1 MAVEYL
7 LKDGGLE
14 MRDHHFAIAL
24 AAIAVVV
31 LVAAPVAGQ
40 STTEEWTVPRTADGQ
55 PDLQGTWSFANIT
68 PLERPDELA
77 GREFLTDEEVAERN
91 EDAATRASSDRRGE
105 LTRERDVG
113 LAYNQ
118 FWWDRGTS
126 DGRTAIIVDPADG
139 RVPYTPVGRERAA
152 ALRQFRGRP
161 ARGPEDRGLQE
172 RCIQY
177 RPLPRLPTGYN
188 NHYQIVQTPD
198 HVAILV
204 EMIHSVRVIPLDSRP
219 HIGEGIRL
227 WNGDSRGRWEGDT
240 LVVETANFSDKT
252 NFRGSGADL
261 RLVERFRRVDADTV
275 EYEFTVEDPAMWE
288 RPWTG
293 MLPFTKTE
301 APLYEYACHE
311 GNYGMTNLL
320 VSARVE
326 ERTVE
331 EDAKGQSR

>member
-1 MAVEYL
+1 MMNRFSV
-7 LKDGGLE
+7 
-14 MRDHHFAIAL
+14 AL
-24 AAIAVVV
+24 AVSAVVV

-40 STTEEWTVPRTADGQ
+40 VTADGWTVPRTVDGQ
-55 PDLQGTWSFANIT
+55 PDFQGAWSFANIT

-105 LTRERDVG
+105 LTRDRDVG

-126 DGRTAIIVDPADG
+126 DGRTSIIVDPANG
-139 RVPYTPVGRERAA
+139 RVPYTPEGRERAA
-152 ALRQFRGRP
+152 SFGQFRRRP
-161 ARGPEDRGLQE
+161 AQGPEDRGLQE

-204 EMIHSVRVIPLDSRP
+204 EMIHAVRIIPLDGRP
-219 HIGEGIRL
+219 RIREDVRL

-240 LVVETANFSDKT
+240 LIIETTNFSNKT
-252 NFRGSGADL
+252 SFRGSGADL
-261 RLVERFRRVDADTV
+261 HLVERFRRVDADTI
-275 EYEFTVEDPAMWE
+275 EYEFTVEDPGVWE

-301 APLYEYACHE
+301 AQVYEYACHE
-311 GNYGMTNLL
+311 RNYGMTNLL
-320 VSARVE
+320 IGARIE
-326 ERTVE
+326 ERAADGT
-331 EDAKGQSR
+331 QSR

>member
-1 MAVEYL
+1 MRNRDIGVL
-7 LKDGGLE
+7 L
-14 MRDHHFAIAL
+14 
-24 AAIAVVV
+24 VV
-31 LVAAPVAGQ
+31 LGLMVLATVPAAGQ
-40 STTEEWTVPRTADGQ
+40 APTERWVAPRTVDGQ

-77 GREFLTDEEVAERN
+77 GRKLLTDEEVAARN
-91 EDAATRASSDRRGE
+91 QDAATRASSDRRGE
-105 LTRERDVG
+105 LTVERDVG

-139 RVPYTPVGRERAA
+139 RVPYTPHGRMQAA
-152 ALRQFRGRP
+152 IPRQFRGRP
-161 ARGPEDRGLQE
+161 AHGPEDRGLQE

-188 NHYQIVQTPD
+188 NHYQIVQTPG

-204 EMIHSVRVIPLDSRP
+204 EMIHAVRVIPLDGRP
-219 HIGEGIRL
+219 HISDGIRL

-240 LVVETANFSDKT
+240 LIVETANFSDKT

-275 EYEFTVEDPAMWE
+275 EYEFTVEDPAVWE

-293 MLPFTKTE
+293 MLPFTKTD
-301 APLYEYACHE
+301 APIYEYACHE

-320 VSARVE
+320 IGARVDDRTAE
-326 ERTVE
+326 ES
-331 EDAKGQSR
+331 QSR

>member
-1 MAVEYL
+1 
-7 LKDGGLE
+7 
-14 MRDHHFAIAL
+14 MRNRYV
-24 AAIAVVV
+24 AIAVGLLGVV
-31 LVAAPVAGQ
+31 LLVVPPAAGQ
-40 STTEEWTVPRTADGQ
+40 SAADGWVMPRTADGQ
-55 PDLQGTWSFANIT
+55 PELQGAWSFANLT

-77 GREFLTDEEVAERN
+77 GRELLTDEEVAARN
-91 EDAATRASSDRRGE
+91 ADASTRASSDRRGE

-126 DGRTAIIVDPADG
+126 DGRTSLIVDPADG
-139 RVPYTPVGRERAA
+139 RVPYTPAGRERAA

-161 ARGPEDRGLQE
+161 AHGPEDRGLQE

-188 NHYQIVQTPD
+188 NHYQIVQTPN

-204 EMIHSVRVIPLDSRP
+204 EMIHAVRIIPLDGRP
-219 HIGEGIRL
+219 HVDDGVRL

-240 LVVETANFSDKT
+240 LVVETTNFSDKT
-252 NFRGSGADL
+252 NFSGSGANL
-261 RLVERFRRVDADTV
+261 HLVERFRRVDADTV
-275 EYEFTVEDPAMWE
+275 EYEFTVKDPGVWE

-301 APLYEYACHE
+301 EPIFEYACHE

-320 VSARVE
+320 VGARFEDRAIE
-326 ERTVE
+326 ESKT
-331 EDAKGQSR
+331 QSR

>member
-1 MAVEYL
+1 MRNRDIGVL
-7 LKDGGLE
+7 L
-14 MRDHHFAIAL
+14 
-24 AAIAVVV
+24 VV
-31 LVAAPVAGQ
+31 LGLMVLATVPAAGQ
-40 STTEEWTVPRTADGQ
+40 APTERWVAPRTVDGQ

-77 GREFLTDEEVAERN
+77 GRKLLTDEEVAARN
-91 EDAATRASSDRRGE
+91 QDAATRASSDRRGE
-105 LTRERDVG
+105 LTVERDVG

-139 RVPYTPVGRERAA
+139 RVPYTPHGRMQAA
-152 ALRQFRGRP
+152 IPRQFRGRP
-161 ARGPEDRGLQE
+161 AHGPEDRGLQE

-188 NHYQIVQTPD
+188 NHYQIVQTPG

-204 EMIHSVRVIPLDSRP
+204 EMIHAVRVIPLDGRP
-219 HIGEGIRL
+219 HISDGIRL

-240 LVVETANFSDKT
+240 LIVETANFSDKT

-275 EYEFTVEDPAMWE
+275 EYEFTVEDPAVWE

-293 MLPFTKTE
+293 MLPFTKTD
-301 APLYEYACHE
+301 APIYEYACHE

-320 VSARVE
+320 IGARVDDRPAE
-326 ERTVE
+326 ES
-331 EDAKGQSR
+331 QSR

>member
-1 MAVEYL
+1 MRNRDIGVL
-7 LKDGGLE
+7 LVVIGL
-14 MRDHHFAIAL
+14 MVL
-24 AAIAVVV
+24 ATVPA
-31 LVAAPVAGQ
+31 AGQ
-40 STTEEWTVPRTADGQ
+40 APTERWVAPRTVDGQ

-77 GREFLTDEEVAERN
+77 GRELLTDEEVAARN
-91 EDAATRASSDRRGE
+91 QDAATRASSDRRGE
-105 LTRERDVG
+105 LTVERDVG

-139 RVPYTPVGRERAA
+139 RVPYTPHGRMQAA
-152 ALRQFRGRP
+152 IPRQFRGRP
-161 ARGPEDRGLQE
+161 AHGPEDRGLQE

-204 EMIHSVRVIPLDSRP
+204 EMIHAVRVIPLDGRP
-219 HIGEGIRL
+219 HISDGIRL

-240 LVVETANFSDKT
+240 LIVETANFSDKT

-275 EYEFTVEDPAMWE
+275 EYEFTVEDPAVWE

-293 MLPFTKTE
+293 MLPFTKTD
-301 APLYEYACHE
+301 APIYEYACHE

-320 VSARVE
+320 IGARVDDRTAE
-326 ERTVE
+326 ES
-331 EDAKGQSR
+331 QSR